1 MSDIIGNPT
10 TERELEDQWHAF
22 LSEPVEHQLKLDDE
36 SLRVYGKTN
45 KERYEEIKSKFLKR
59 DIPYP
64 TTAEVDN
71 MVHEEVEYD
80 VNYNLIDYPVDNIE
94 DAKHWGLINNK
105 AIVYPTKIEEEL
117 DKQWYE
123 FNSMIRKSQRESDWK
138 SLELFGMDNKT
149 HYEYLKSKYLKQ
161 DIPSPQVD
169 QIEEPIQIASVEE
182 SVFDIP
188 KNNVFPMKSPKL
200 YQVQNGHRESL
211 TMTSAPFVLVDLL
224 AFIKKASFPVLTTA
238 GVVPTIFSQY
248 YAIDI
253 LNTDLSIGDEVVSVN
268 DGKVIATSDYLRE
281 SDSKLWQTLSLFGNF
296 IVVEHTP
303 LFYTLYAHLNIV
315 LADVGDKV
323 LRGEVIGKMG
333 NTGNS
338 TAPHLHFQ
346 ACVINPTF
354 ATKMGLFS
362 QSIPFAGGLT
372 SRPITF
378 DNIYIKRIPAS
389 IYKDC
394 KTMDDVLKRTS
405 NTIPT
410 LKWQNGK
417 NVEISDHKYIHIV
430 TTNKPIHE
438 TSLDDMGYT
447 MDDSIE
453 YFKDHIS
460 DLSTVPQEALPYY
473 DIEEIEY
480 LKGDDSFRYNEKIKD
495 PDVTSRAVAL
505 GEFEKAYKEFCETG
519 KRFDTK
525 SWEKEVYKLSS
536 KLETANQIGL
546 DKEYIAY
553 LEECLIR
560 FGWNPSI
567 PFNEQT
573 RMIGSIRYANKR
585 TVELID
591 LTESADFIHEAKKV
605 SSHLE
610 PVYIVLVQGKS
621 IFSKAIMMKT
631 KGPFSH
637 AAIGLDP
644 SLETLYSYNIDTFGL
659 AVESVKRYSPEIFM
673 NVFCV
678 FVKPDDK
685 KKIERVL
692 KDFTKNRDRTS
703 YSFANIFAF
712 AAGVP
717 LEKQYSKMCS
727 QFVDTVLKL
736 SDIDITKKNS
746 SLVAPNDFMY
756 AAINDKRI
764 YKLYEGTCGNFNEGE
779 LKYKTKKL
787 KKNAVAIKE
796 AKDLPVY
803 FDDSGNLLIK
813 NMKKLDLEAEYA
825 SCHKLLLSYEKTKN
839 VEGMKYEL
847 SKLWFMNQLIERKLH
862 NKNIKDE
869 ERDALNKVRARI
881 LNDFYKYLEF
891 VQKIEPDFNFNKYY
905 EESPFSDA
913 VYKVTP
919 STLKFTIQSVKNLI
933 F

>member
-10 TERELEDQWHAF
+10 TERELEDQWNAF

-36 SLRVYGKTN
+36 SIRLHGKTN
-45 KERYEEIKSKFLKR
+45 KERYEEIKSRFLKR

-71 MVHEEVEYD
+71 MVHEEVESE
-80 VNYNLIDYPVDNIE
+80 VNYNLIDYSTDSIE

-105 AIVYPTKIEEEL
+105 AIVYPPKCEEEL
-117 DKQWYE
+117 DKQWHE
-123 FNSMIRKSQRESDWK
+123 FNSMIRKHQRESDWK

-161 DIPSPQVD
+161 DIPTPKVD
-169 QIEEPIQIASVEE
+169 QIEEPIQIASVE
-182 SVFDIP
+182 
-188 KNNVFPMKSPKL
+188 
-200 YQVQNGHRESL
+200 
-211 TMTSAPFVLVDLL
+211 
-224 AFIKKASFPVLTTA
+224 
-238 GVVPTIFSQY
+238 
-248 YAIDI
+248 
-253 LNTDLSIGDEVVSVN
+253 
-268 DGKVIATSDYLRE
+268 
-281 SDSKLWQTLSLFGNF
+281 
-296 IVVEHTP
+296 
-303 LFYTLYAHLNIV
+303 
-315 LADVGDKV
+315 
-323 LRGEVIGKMG
+323 
-333 NTGNS
+333 
-338 TAPHLHFQ
+338 
-346 ACVINPTF
+346 
-354 ATKMGLFS
+354 
-362 QSIPFAGGLT
+362 
-372 SRPITF
+372 
-378 DNIYIKRIPAS
+378 
-389 IYKDC
+389 
-394 KTMDDVLKRTS
+394 
-405 NTIPT
+405 
-410 LKWQNGK
+410 
-417 NVEISDHKYIHIV
+417 
-430 TTNKPIHE
+430 E

-480 LKGDDSFRYNEKIKD
+480 LKGDDFFRYNEKIKD
-495 PDVTSRAVAL
+495 PDITSRAIAI

-525 SWEKEVYKLSS
+525 SWEKNVYKLSAT
-536 KLETANQIGL
+536 LELARLNGMK
-546 DKEYIAY
+546 DYEAY

-573 RMIGSIRYANKR
+573 RMIGSIRYANKHA
-585 TVELID
+585 VELID
-591 LTESADFIHEAKKV
+591 LTESADSVHESKRV
-605 SSHLE
+605 SAHLE

-659 AVESVKRYSPEIFM
+659 AVESVKRYSPDTFM
-673 NVFCV
+673 NAYCV

-692 KDFTKNRDRTS
+692 KDFTKNRDKTS

-717 LEKQYSKMCS
+717 IEKQYSKMCS

-736 SDIDITKKNS
+736 SDIDLTKKTS

-764 YKLYEGTCGNFNEGE
+764 YKLYEGTCGNFDAGE
-779 LKYKTKKL
+779 LKYKTNKL

-796 AKDLPVY
+796 TKDLPVY

-813 NMKKLDLEAEYA
+813 NMKKLDLEKEYA
-825 SCHKLLLSYEKTKN
+825 SCHKLLLSYEKAKN
-839 VEGMKYEL
+839 IEGMKYEL
-847 SKLWFMNQLIERKLH
+847 SKLWFMNSLVETRLH

-869 ERDALNKVRARI
+869 ERDALNRVRARI
-881 LNDFYKYLEF
+881 LNDFYKYLDF
-891 VQKIEPDFNFNKYY
+891 VQKVEPDFNFNKYY
-905 EESPFSDA
+905 EDTPFSDA
-913 VYKVTP
+913 MYKVNP
-919 STLKFTIQSVKNLI
+919 STLKFVVQTVKNLI